1 MAGTPTLDA
10 RFAFADGPSSGVWFP
25 GVVTEVL
32 SDHDVE
38 IHFINGDRQ
47 VKHRYLDDPST
58 LRRASEQGLRL
69 LHNGMQ

>member
-1 MAGTPTLDA
+1 MDPRLEFG
-10 RFAFADGPSSGVWFP
+10 S